1 MPVLSGSTDDGTE
14 DLLNARPS
22 LGTKEFVLA
31 IEQNIHEIEGLIL
44 RMEPIKMERG
54 SSIVLKVS
62 LLI

>member
-1 MPVLSGSTDDGTE
+1 MTE
-14 DLLNARPS
+14 LDLLNARPS